1 MMPIHRISTRALL
14 LAGLLMGSACSRAAA
29 PQTPVTPAPAETP
42 IPVTHLQAD
51 FATLYAQLQASHY
64 DLYARRSK
72 PEYDALFATVRDQLD
87 TPLPPTE
94 AQLRFT
100 RFVAYGRVA
109 HARIDLPFDRWSAYR
124 QAGGKALPIS
134 LRVDGG
140 QVLVLWELGGAEGI
154 SPGDVVLAIDGQP
167 ALAWL
172 QRLGTLVSADTDYML
187 HAQMEGL
194 LPLLGWLELGAVDGA
209 QLTLAT
215 ATGATRQAWLPAR
228 TRAEVEA
235 FQTTQDQGADTD
247 MQSRESRMPDSGIA
261 YLRPGPFYD
270 NRPEASSPFDRSE
283 FRAFVDQA
291 FEEFLDAGAT
301 HLLVDLRDNPGG
313 DNSFSDL
320 MVAWFANRPF
330 RFSPTFDI
338 RISQATVAANQA
350 RLDSAPADAGGASAD
365 LAALYEGKA
374 PGSHVS
380 YPIPLVEPRE
390 GKRFQ
395 GCLHVLVNR
404 HSYSN
409 AVSVA
414 AIVQDYG
421 FGRVL
426 GEETSDL
433 ASTYGAMEQFTL
445 PNTGLTVGYPKA
457 RMLRPNGSPEARG
470 VRPDVVLPRPVV
482 EGAGDLVLLSALE
495 EIGGQSGTDCR
506 PAN

>member
-1 MMPIHRISTRALL
+1 MMPIHRISARAVL
-14 LAGLLMGSACSRAAA
+14 LAGLLLGSACARAAA
-29 PQTPVTPAPAETP
+29 PQTTLTPAPAETP
-42 IPVTHLQAD
+42 IPVALLKAD
-51 FATLYAQLQASHY
+51 FATLYSQLRASHY

-72 PEYDALFATVRDQLD
+72 PEYDALFATMRDQLD
-87 TPLPPTE
+87 VPLPPAE

-140 QVLVLWELGGAEGI
+140 QVLVVWELGGAEGI
-154 SPGDVVLAIDGQP
+154 SPGDVVLAVDGQP
-167 ALAWL
+167 ALVWL
-172 QRLGTLVSADTDYML
+172 QRLGTPVSADTDYLL

-194 LPLLGWLELGAVDGA
+194 LPLLGWLELGAVDGV

-215 ATGATRQAWLPAR
+215 ATGGTRQAWLPAR

-235 FQTTQDQGADTD
+235 FQATQEQGADTD
-247 MQSRESRMPDSGIA
+247 MQSRDSRMLDSGIA

-270 NRPEASSPFDRSE
+270 NRSEATSPFDRSE
-283 FRAFVDQA
+283 FRAFVDRA
-291 FEEFLDAGAT
+291 FEEFLDADARD
-301 HLLVDLRDNPGG
+301 LLVDLRDNPGG

-330 RFSPTFDI
+330 RFSPAFDI

-350 RLDSAPADAGGASAD
+350 RLDSALADAGGASAA

-374 PGSHVS
+374 SGSHVS
-380 YPIPLVEPRE
+380 YPIPLVEPRG
-390 GKRFQ
+390 GKRLQ
-395 GCLHVLVNR
+395 RCVHVLVNR
-404 HSYSN
+404 HTYSN

-421 FGRVL
+421 LGRVL

-457 RMLRPNGSPEARG
+457 RILRPNGNPEARG
-470 VRPDVVLPRPVV
+470 VRPDAVLLRPVV
-482 EGAGDLVLLSALE
+482 EGASDPVLLSALR
-495 EIGGQSGTDCR
+495 EIGGKSRPDCR
-506 PAN
+506 PPN